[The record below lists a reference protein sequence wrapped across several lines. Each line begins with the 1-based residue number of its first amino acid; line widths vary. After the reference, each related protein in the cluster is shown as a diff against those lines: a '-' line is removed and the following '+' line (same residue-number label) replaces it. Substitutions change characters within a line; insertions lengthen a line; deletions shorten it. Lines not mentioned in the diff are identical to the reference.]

1 MKFSSNGRAQ
11 ADEDHE
17 TIMRVR
23 ATMDAYLASHGEAA
37 MVSVKHVRDLLDPRG
52 LWTFDRNK
60 PQQQETPKGP
70 PAEDDLSLADPMT
83 GCLPVTAP
91 GA

>member
-1 MKFSSNGRAQ
+1 MKFSSTGRAQ
-11 ADEDHE
+11 AEEDHE

-23 ATMDAYLASHGEAA
+23 ATMDGYLASHGDDA

-52 LWTFDRNK
+52 LWKFDR
-60 PQQQETPKGP
+60 PQPSETPKGP
-70 PAEDDLSLADPMT
+70 PAEDDLALADPMT